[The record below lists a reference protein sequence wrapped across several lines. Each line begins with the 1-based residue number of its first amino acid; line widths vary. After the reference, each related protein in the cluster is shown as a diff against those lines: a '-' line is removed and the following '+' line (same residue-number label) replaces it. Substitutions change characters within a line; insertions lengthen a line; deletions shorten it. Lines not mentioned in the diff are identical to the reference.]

1 MTDFFRIA
9 SVISGILPVLVA
21 FFYYRRFDKVLK
33 LAAAFFLMNVLSDL
47 LQVSTL
53 AMGAKNNQPVLHL
66 NIILSVLFF
75 IAIYYHVLILPGLKK
90 LVLITGSV
98 AVIGLSYCLLF
109 VNGIW
114 DYPTWANTILSL
126 LAILFSII
134 YFIQLLNRQEFV
146 HIEKLGFFW
155 INSGV
160 LFYFAVNIF
169 LFMLFQRIV
178 ANHQEEYYIILH
190 LTNII
195 TNILFSVGL
204 LCKPQKSN

>member
-1 MTDFFRIA
+1 
-9 SVISGILPVLVA
+9 
-21 FFYYRRFDKVLK
+21 
-33 LAAAFFLMNVLSDL
+33 MNVLSDL

-75 IAIYYHVLILPGLKK
+75 IAIYYYVLILPGLKK

-98 AVIGLSYCLLF
+98 AVLGLLYCLLF

-155 INSGV
+155 INSGM
-160 LFYFAVNIF
+160 LFYFSVNIF

>member
-9 SVISGILPVLVA
+9 SVISGILPVLAA

-75 IAIYYHVLILPGLKK
+75 IAIYYYVLILPGLKK

-98 AVIGLSYCLLF
+98 AVLGLLYCLLF

-146 HIEKLGFFW
+146 HIENLGFFW
-155 INSGV
+155 INSGM
-160 LFYFAVNIF
+160 LFYFSVNIF

>member
-75 IAIYYHVLILPGLKK
+75 IAIYYYVLILPGLKK
-90 LVLITGSV
+90 LVLITGLV

>member
-9 SVISGILPVLVA
+9 SVISGILPVLAA

-75 IAIYYHVLILPGLKK
+75 IAIYYYVLILPGLKK

-98 AVIGLSYCLLF
+98 AVLGLLYCLLF

-155 INSGV
+155 INSGM
-160 LFYFAVNIF
+160 LFYFSVNIF

>member
-21 FFYYRRFDKVLK
+21 FFYYRRFDKVFK

-66 NIILSVLFF
+66 NIILSVLFL
-75 IAIYYHVLILPGLKK
+75 IAIYYYVLILPGLKK

-98 AVIGLSYCLLF
+98 AVLGLLYCLLF

-160 LFYFAVNIF
+160 LFYFSVNIF
-169 LFMLFQRIV
+169 LFMLFQRMV

>member
-9 SVISGILPVLVA
+9 SVVSGLFPVLTAIFV
-21 FFYYRRFDKVLK
+21 YRRLDKVLK

-109 VNGIW
+109 VNG
-114 DYPTWANTILSL
+114 
-126 LAILFSII
+126 
-134 YFIQLLNRQEFV
+134 
-146 HIEKLGFFW
+146 
-155 INSGV
+155 
-160 LFYFAVNIF
+160 
-169 LFMLFQRIV
+169 
-178 ANHQEEYYIILH
+178 
-190 LTNII
+190 
-195 TNILFSVGL
+195 
-204 LCKPQKSN
+204 

>member
-75 IAIYYHVLILPGLKK
+75 IAIYYYVLILPGLKK

-98 AVIGLSYCLLF
+98 AVLGLLYCLLF

-155 INSGV
+155 INSGM
-160 LFYFAVNIF
+160 LFYFSVNIF

>member
-9 SVISGILPVLVA
+9 SVVSGLFPVLTAIFV
-21 FFYYRRFDKVLK
+21 YRRLDKVLK

-75 IAIYYHVLILPGLKK
+75 IAIYYYALIVPGLKK
-90 LVLITGSV
+90 LILITGGI
-98 AVIGLSYCLLF
+98 AVLGLLYCLLF
-109 VNGIW
+109 INGIW

-126 LAILFSII
+126 LAIFFSIV

-155 INSGV
+155 INSAV
-160 LFYFAVNIF
+160 LFYFSVTIF
-169 LFMLFQRIV
+169 LFMLFPKII
-178 ANHQEEYYIILH
+178 ASHQEDYYIINH
-190 LTNII
+190 I
-195 TNILFSVGL
+195 TNITTNIVFSVGL
-204 LCKPQKSN
+204 LCKPQKTN